1 MKSARS
7 NGFTLIEAMVSA
19 ALVAIGVAS
28 AMGAF
33 GALTKA
39 QSQIQER
46 DRMQRLAVSKYD
58 ELVAGGLSNAA
69 SSGDFQAYNDD
80 RYKWT
85 ANIANTLT
93 TGLQSLTLTV
103 TSNTPN
109 DNTQVSVEGL
119 LYDPSTTTTGGTGTT
134 GATGG

>member
-46 DRMQRLAVSKYD
+46 DRM
-58 ELVAGGLSNAA
+58 
-69 SSGDFQAYNDD
+69 
-80 RYKWT
+80 
-85 ANIANTLT
+85 
-93 TGLQSLTLTV
+93 
-103 TSNTPN
+103 
-109 DNTQVSVEGL
+109 
-119 LYDPSTTTTGGTGTT
+119 
-134 GATGG
+134 